1 MNGCEEYRETLLL
14 DVHGEAIGDR
24 RTWERHLVDCP
35 GCRDARERLRA
46 VIQRVQGSGLYP
58 EPSAREAAELRRS
71 ISLAVDKER
80 QRRKRR
86 RALIGLPLP
95 RLPALV
101 AACLLAV
108 SFGWIGLR
116 EIYRPAPV
124 PTRTYLE
131 LDERLIAKDLEILEA
146 LDLLEDMDVIQQL
159 VQAVDTKETAL

>member
-1 MNGCEEYRETLLL
+1 
-14 DVHGEAIGDR
+14 
-24 RTWERHLVDCP
+24 
-35 GCRDARERLRA
+35 
-46 VIQRVQGSGLYP
+46 
-58 EPSAREAAELRRS
+58 
-71 ISLAVDKER
+71 
-80 QRRKRR
+80 
-86 RALIGLPLP
+86 
-95 RLPALV
+95 V

-108 SFGWIGLR
+108 SFAWIGLR